1 MADRPI
7 NLYQH
12 EVRAVLAGRQTQL
25 RRVLK
30 PQPVP
35 VGGPFYRPHPE
46 TKPAQWHS
54 VSADGIIANIQ
65 LLRVAPGDRLW
76 VRETW
81 KPHSL
86 YAGMK
91 PRDIPKTNVFYLA
104 DDRYA
109 PSNTPWIAA
118 PQMPRW
124 ASRITLLV
132 DEVRVQRLQEISEE
146 DALAHGL
153 LKLSKDNGG
162 TWKFGMADLDGWP
175 GRDDIGWPW
184 TDWSTDYR
192 AAFSRLWGLGP
203 QRTAWDENPW
213 VEVRTFRTVLA
224 NIDEV
229 TK

>member
-12 EVRAVLAGRQTQL
+12 EVKAVRAGRQTQL

-30 PQPVP
+30 PQPRP
-35 VGGPFYRPHPE
+35 LDGRPGYWNASGCVGGRIC
-46 TKPAQWHS
+46 
-54 VSADGIIANIQ
+54 VSDRS
-65 LLRVAPGDRLW
+65 LLDLHKSPMAGDRLW

-81 KPHSL
+81 KPHSI

-146 DALAHGL
+146 DAVAQGVRQ
-153 LKLSKDNGG
+153 DADGAG
-162 TWKFGMADLDGWP
+162 TFIGREGP
-175 GRDDIGWPW
+175 GRWVTPWP
-184 TDWSTDYR
+184 T
-192 AAFSRLWGLGP
+192 AVEAFSDVWNSIQGP
-203 QRTAWDENPW
+203 GAWEANPW

-224 NIDEV
+224 NIDQV
-229 TK
+229 PS